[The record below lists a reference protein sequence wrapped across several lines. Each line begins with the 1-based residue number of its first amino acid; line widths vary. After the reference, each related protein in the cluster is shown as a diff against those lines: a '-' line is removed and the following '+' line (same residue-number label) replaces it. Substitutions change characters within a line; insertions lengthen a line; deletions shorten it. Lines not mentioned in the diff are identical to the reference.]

1 MRFPKRCSHYVLTF
15 CLVFVVGFTALFVT
29 CGRVWAAW
37 GARVVHYSQ
46 TDIIPIRA
54 KIRFSTLIVLPANEE
69 ILDFTTGD
77 KDFWIINGVHNLCYV
92 HPAQAGI
99 KSNLNLITASGHI
112 YSFLLTEI
120 SNQPDEQPDLKVFVI
135 PKDESS
141 VATVGGQ
148 VKYVRASEVEAY
160 KQEAEAAEVQAAQ
173 AIQQAQS
180 RARQALSRYREDYAG
195 QLRFDYEYKA
205 KARRH
210 PFSVTAIYHDDKFT
224 YIKSNAQEKPAIYEL
239 KDGKP
244 DLVNFD
250 FENGVYIIPE
260 IVDNGY
266 LVIGK
271 QKVGFQ
277 RRRPQGGNS

>member
-1 MRFPKRCSHYVLTF
+1 
-15 CLVFVVGFTALFVT
+15 
-29 CGRVWAAW
+29 
-37 GARVVHYSQ
+37 
-46 TDIIPIRA
+46 
-54 KIRFSTLIVLPANEE
+54 VLPANEE

-92 HPAQAGI
+92 HPAEANI
-99 KSNLNLITASGHI
+99 KSNLNLSTASGHV

-120 SNQPDEQPDLKVFVI
+120 SNQPDEQPDLKVFVV

-141 VATVGGQ
+141 VATVNGQ

-160 KQEAEAAEVQAAQ
+160 KQEAEAAEAQAVE
-173 AIQQAQS
+173 AIQQAKA
-180 RARQALSRYREDYAG
+180 RAKQEVTAYREQYPAK
-195 QLRFDYEYKA
+195 LRFDYVYKS
-205 KARRH
+205 KATRP

-224 YIKSNAQEKPAIYEL
+224 YIQSNAQEKPAIYEL

-250 FENGVYIIPE
+250 LENGVYIIPE
-260 IVDNGY
+260 IVNQGY

-271 QKVGFQ
+271 QKVAFK
-277 RRRPQGGNS
+277 RRGQKGGNL